1 MKGAAVSTGQ
11 TLPHTTPVFQ
21 GLDYQPKRLHME
33 GPMVLAEY
41 VAENGLVGISG
52 RRGPW
57 A

>member
-1 MKGAAVSTGQ
+1 MVNNEIEHVGRMK
-11 TLPHTTPVFQ
+11 
-21 GLDYQPKRLHME
+21 DKMYNLHME
-33 GPMVLAEY
+33 QSMALATY